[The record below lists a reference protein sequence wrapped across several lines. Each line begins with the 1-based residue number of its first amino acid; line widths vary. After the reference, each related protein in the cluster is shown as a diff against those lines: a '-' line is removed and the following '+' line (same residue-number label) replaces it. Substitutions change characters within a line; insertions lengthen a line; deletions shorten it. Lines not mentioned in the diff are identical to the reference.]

1 MRISEAWLREVVN
14 PDIDTGTLVHQL
26 TMAGLEVDG
35 TEPAA
40 CDFTRVVVGE
50 VIAMKPH
57 PCADR
62 LKVCRV
68 SLGAAEPLEIVCGAG
83 NVRAGMRVPTALVGA
98 VLPGN
103 LKIEQTE
110 LRGVLSS
117 GMLCSAHELGL
128 AESAEGL
135 MELPNDAPLG
145 VEIRDYLK
153 LDDRII
159 EIDLTPNRADCLS
172 IEGIAREVAV
182 INKIGWTC
190 PEVKANPIEHP
201 DELAVSIESNELC
214 LRYLGR
220 LIKGVDPSAATPMW
234 MRERLR
240 RVGFRSLGPLVDV
253 TNYVLMELGQPLHA
267 FDADKI
273 QGGITVRCAR
283 EGEKLL
289 LLNDEEVELTA
300 STLIIADDSK
310 PLALAGI
317 MGGRESAVSDATVNS
332 FLECACFSPGAI
344 LGKAREY
351 GLHTDSSHRFERG
364 VDPNLQL
371 RAIERAS
378 ELIVAIAGGKC
389 GVISETCDDARFP
402 ERAPIWLRSNR
413 VGTILG
419 VSIDNSEIEEILGRL
434 GMSVQRHGQDWMVRA
449 PSFRFDIG
457 IEADLI
463 EEIGRIVGYD
473 NLPLKCP
480 AMQSDLAQVPE
491 ARVDLDR
498 IKDILV
504 ARGYREAITYSFV
517 DPELLKRIE
526 PDLQASA
533 LKNPISSDLAVM
545 RTSLWCGLLTTAQR
559 NLNRQQSRV
568 RIFESGLKF
577 VQTPSGIEQKKCLA
591 GLILGMVDDEQWAQQ
606 SHAVDFYAAKADVEA
621 LLDLSGQPFSFL
633 AQPHPALHPGQSA
646 RIVTGDGNPA
656 GWIGMLHPK
665 LEKVLD
671 FDTRVFLYELD
682 QNVLQA
688 GTLPKFQ
695 ALSRFPQIRR
705 DLALIVAEEVTSV
718 RIVESVSG
726 VQRTLLKDIKIFDV
740 YRGQGVES
748 GRKSVALGLIFQD
761 SSRTLKDSEIDAIV
775 SKIVKS
781 LEQEFDAKLRE

>member
-1 MRISEAWLREVVN
+1 MRISEVWLREFVN
-14 PDIDTGTLVHQL
+14 PDIDTQTLIHQL

-40 CDFTRVVVGE
+40 CDLARVVVGE
-50 VIAMKPH
+50 VNSMNAH
-57 PCADR
+57 PDADR
-62 LKVCRV
+62 LKVCQV
-68 SLGAAEPLEIVCGAG
+68 SLGSEEPHLQIVCGAE
-83 NVRAGMRVPTALVGA
+83 NVRVGMRVPTALAGA
-98 VLPGN
+98 VLAGN
-103 LKIEQTE
+103 LKIEPTE
-110 LRGVLSS
+110 LRGVQSA
-117 GMLCSAHELGL
+117 GMLCSAKELGL
-128 AESAEGL
+128 AESADGW
-135 MELPNDAPLG
+135 MDLPNDAPLG

-172 IEGIAREVAV
+172 IEGIAREVAA
-182 INKIGWTC
+182 INKIDWIC
-190 PEVKANPIEHP
+190 PELKANPIEHP
-201 DELAVSIESNELC
+201 QELAVSIVSTDLC
-214 LRYLGR
+214 PKYLGR
-220 LIKGVDPSAATPMW
+220 LIQGVDPSAATPMW

-240 RVGFRSLGPLVDV
+240 RVGLRSLGPLVDV
-253 TNYVLMELGQPLHA
+253 TNYVLIELGQPLHA

-273 QGGITVRCAR
+273 QGGITVRRAR

-289 LLNDEEVELTA
+289 LLNDAEVALTA
-300 STLIIADDSK
+300 STLVIADDSK

-317 MGGRESAVSDATVNS
+317 MGGRESAVSDATLNL
-332 FLECACFSPGAI
+332 FLECAYFSPGAI

-389 GVISETCDDARFP
+389 GRISETRDAVHLPDRP
-402 ERAPIWLRSNR
+402 PIVLRSNR
-413 VGTILG
+413 VETILG
-419 VSIDNSEIEEILGRL
+419 VTIEPAEIEAILARL
-434 GMSVQRHGQDWMVRA
+434 GMSVQRCGQDWMVRA
-449 PSFRFDIG
+449 PSFRFDIA

-480 AMQSDLAQVPE
+480 AMRSVLAPAPE
-491 ARVDLDR
+491 ACVDLDR

-517 DPELLKRIE
+517 DPDLLRQIE
-526 PDLQASA
+526 PDLQAIV

-568 RIFESGLKF
+568 RIFESGLK
-577 VQTPSGIEQKKCLA
+577 
-591 GLILGMVDDEQWAQQ
+591 Q
-606 SHAVDFYAAKADVEA
+606 SSAVDFYDVKADVEA
-621 LLDLSGQPFSFL
+621 LLDLSGRKFAF
-633 AQPHPALHPGQSA
+633 AAEPHPALHPGQSA
-646 RIVTGDGNPA
+646 RIRSDDGNSA

-665 LEKVLD
+665 LEKYFD
-671 FDTRVFLYELD
+671 FDSRVYLYELD
-682 QNVLQA
+682 QDLLQA
-688 GTLPKFQ
+688 GRIPKFQ
-695 ALSRFPQIRR
+695 PLSRFPQVRR

-718 RIVESVSG
+718 RVVESIYR
-726 VQRTLLKDIKIFDV
+726 VQRTLLKEIKIFDV

-781 LEQEFDAKLRE
+781 LEQEFHAKLRE